1 MLAKVIA
8 DAGHVTTIIRVLY
21 SEGVDYSPPI
31 LLDFK
36 PNLFQRTTTSQLQ
49 GF

>member
-21 SEGVDYSPPI
+21 SEGVDYSPI

-36 PNLFQRTTTSQLQ
+36 PNLFQRTTSQLQ